1 MQGAGGGDWFKAA
14 PTLDRVTDPMGR
26 VTRSLYQAGGEAMML
41 PTGQPFN
48 PDPLDL
54 FGGQWAK
61 AVRANFSNLIAVVA
75 PSGYLPGSQELGTY
89 ENETAGGYAP
99 SVYIE
104 YDPMGRARRG
114 YEGDGGGPFSLS
126 DTGIVNNVWPCQPA
140 DPTDCQPYDE
150 ATGLPVPL
158 NCPSC
163 WYTEYFAGP
172 YYGALR
178 DPYHPTPAGT
188 GAQGDTVEA
197 QSYFDRLGR
206 PGPG

>member
-89 ENETAGGYAP
+89 ENDTAGDSGG
-99 SVYIE
+99 SVCIQTE
-104 YDPMGRARRG
+104 AMGRAPRV
-114 YEGDGGGPFSLS
+114 YDG
-126 DTGIVNNVWPCQPA
+126 V
-140 DPTDCQPYDE
+140 
-150 ATGLPVPL
+150 
-158 NCPSC
+158 
-163 WYTEYFAGP
+163 
-172 YYGALR
+172 R
-178 DPYHPTPAGT
+178 
-188 GAQGDTVEA
+188 
-197 QSYFDRLGR
+197 
-206 PGPG
+206 